1 MGQDGS
7 SAPAEA
13 PPDGVIKRRR
23 RSDWTGAP
31 REATPHTPGYEAGV
45 KVASATLASHDGET
59 AAHSDDVV
67 EVSEAIA
74 ERLAVAGPD
83 REHIAAVAALHDLGK
98 IAVPPEILRKEG
110 PLTKEEWDVVRRH
123 TIEGE
128 RILAEVP
135 EMRDVARLVRHTH
148 ERYDGRG
155 YPDGLA
161 ADEIPL
167 PARIVFCAD
176 AFHAMRCD
184 RPYRPGRPAREA
196 LAEIEANAGTQFD
209 PDVATALCEVAADMR
224 AKRTGRFGG
233 SARSRRLAAL
243 LVTLTVGGS
252 ALAAT
257 GAWREFP
264 TFAGGKAEAAPQ
276 CVAPCLPADLGRL
289 GKLPAPTA
297 AGPAPAAGIP
307 ARSGTGPRPA
317 GANPKAA
324 PRRSAGGVRGV
335 VRRKSFTTPGRR
347 APARRVAGPAPG
359 AATPSPV
366 KAPTGPPAKARP
378 QSPGRSGAAPRR
390 PGTPVRQGGGAPGRS
405 DEAPGKPN
413 PVPGKFGHKL
423 P

>member
-1 MGQDGS
+1 V
-7 SAPAEA
+7 EA
-13 PPDGVIKRRR
+13 SPEGVIQRRR
-23 RSDWTGAP
+23 RSDWTGEP
-31 REATPHTPGYEAGV
+31 RESTPRTPGYEAGL
-45 KVASATLASHDGET
+45 KVASATLASHDGAT

-74 ERLAVAGPD
+74 ERLGVTGPD

-98 IAVPPEILRKEG
+98 VALPREILHKEG
-110 PLTKEEWDVVRRH
+110 PLTEEEWDVVRRH

-167 PARIVFCAD
+167 PARIVCCAD

-184 RPYRPGRPAREA
+184 RPYRAGRPAREA

-224 AKRTGRFGG
+224 AKRTSRFGG
-233 SARSRRLAAL
+233 PARTRRLAAL
-243 LVTLTVGGS
+243 LVTLTIGGS

-264 TFAGGKAEAAPQ
+264 TFAGGKADAAPH
-276 CVAPCLPADLGRL
+276 CATPCLPVDLGSL

-297 AGPAPAAGIP
+297 SARTADTP
-307 ARSGTGPRPA
+307 ARSGA
-317 GANPKAA
+317 GSRDPGAKSKAGSQ
-324 PRRSAGGVRGV
+324 RSPAGGVRGV
-335 VRRKSFTTPGRR
+335 VRRKSVTAPGRR
-347 APARRVAGPAPG
+347 APARRVRRPAPSV
-359 AATPSPV
+359 AAPAPATAPKSR
-366 KAPTGPPAKARP
+366 KQPTGRSDAA
-378 QSPGRSGAAPRR
+378 PGRPEI
-390 PGTPVRQGGGAPGRS
+390 PVRLGGGAVGRS
-405 DEAPGKPN
+405 DEAPAKPV
-413 PVPGKFGHKL
+413 PLPGKFGHL
-423 P
+423 VP